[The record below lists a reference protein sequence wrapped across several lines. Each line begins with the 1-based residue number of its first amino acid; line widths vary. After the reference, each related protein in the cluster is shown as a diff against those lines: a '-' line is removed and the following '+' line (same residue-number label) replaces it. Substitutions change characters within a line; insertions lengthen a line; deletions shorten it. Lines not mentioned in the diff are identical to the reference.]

1 MDNHAAPGRRR
12 WSWDL
17 LLQALQLGADPAH
30 VVQDES
36 RVGALLVKVRAGQEA
51 GGGVLQGVT
60 VDLERKEVEFFRF
73 ILAASQLPQ

>member
-12 WSWDL
+12 WNWDL
-17 LLQALQLGADPAH
+17 LLLQLGADPAH
-30 VVQDES
+30 VVQDEP

-60 VDLERKEVEFFRF
+60 VDLERKQVEFFRF
-73 ILAASQLPQ
+73 LVSASQLPQ

>member
-1 MDNHAAPGRRR
+1 MDNHAAPGGRR

-17 LLQALQLGADPAH
+17 LLLQLGADPAQ
-30 VVQDES
+30 VVQDEP

-60 VDLERKEVEFFRF
+60 VDLERKQVEFFRF
-73 ILAASQLPQ
+73 LLNASQLPQ